1 MKINW
6 KMVSSA
12 MLKVLGWSEF
22 KMKDGKLDITTE
34 EREKLEASLTKG
46 IVEATEKH
54 LAKADGDASNK
65 DDEFSADELREMVQ
79 ASSRELVADL
89 NAQLDAKDRVIAQ
102 KDRAIEMLAQAPEED
117 PVQKQTPANGAATG
131 FAFKP
136 NMSLYHNQLWEAD
149 ATGKMI
155 PIAADS
161 VDITDLKTEFGAYIK
176 GEKRNII
183 KKLTAKTETMQYMTT
198 VKTDDKTWR
207 AAQASI
213 SHVVQ
218 QFVSAWTP
226 LGKASFTPLSITQR
240 VHKINVPVTPADVIG
255 TWLGELYDQSLTPM
269 QMPLVKYVLDLIID
283 KAMEDRELLQV
294 MTGEFVEI
302 TEKPASGTAGQDTAK
317 SVDGALTILRKEY
330 EDADSTVHFV
340 NLEGPITEANV
351 VDKMKLFRKSL
362 PRELRRKPMD
372 LLISDDLRGLYKDA
386 YQTLFP
392 NTKNEDANKETLD
405 HSLIRLAPVASLS
418 GLNSFFVTPKD
429 NFILLKA
436 KNEAASVFRMQESD
450 YDVKIFSEWSEAYGF
465 AIKEAIVA
473 YIDPIWVLD
482 GYAKNSDASKLL
494 VKMLTDAGAE
504 DVDATKLAGYKTAI
518 AAAEGVADLAALQT
532 IIDAVNAA

>member
-22 KMKDGKLDITTE
+22 KMKDGKLDITEE
-34 EREKLEASLTKG
+34 ERAKLETSLPKG
-46 IVEATEKH
+46 IVEAAEKQ
-54 LAKADGDASNK
+54 LQKINANETDENAD
-65 DDEFSADELREMVQ
+65 FSAEALQQMVAESTRQ
-79 ASSRELVADL
+79 IVSEL
-89 NAQLDAKDRVIAQ
+89 NARLTAKDEIIAQ
-102 KDRAIEMLAQAPEED
+102 KDKMIEALVEEPETD
-117 PVQKQTPANGAATG
+117 PKPKNPAAGPVG
-131 FAFKP
+131 VAFKP
-136 NMSLYHNQLWEAD
+136 NMSLYHNKLWEA
-149 ATGKMI
+149 GEKGMML
-155 PIAADS
+155 PMAADS
-161 VDITDLKTEFGAYIK
+161 IDITDLKTEFGVYIK

-198 VKTDDKTWR
+198 VRTDDSIWR
-207 AAQASI
+207 ASQSSI
-213 SHVVQ
+213 SHVMQ

-226 LGKASFTPLSITQR
+226 LGKATFTPISITQR
-240 VHKINVPVTPADVIG
+240 HHKINVPVTPADVIG
-255 TWLGELYDQSLTPM
+255 SWLGELYDQSLTPM

-302 TEKPASGTAGQDTAK
+302 PEKPASGTTGQDPEKA
-317 SVDGALTILRKEY
+317 VDGLLTILRKEY
-330 EDADSTVHFV
+330 EDADTTVHFV

-351 VDKMKLFRKSL
+351 VDKMKLFRRSL

-392 NTKNEDANKETLD
+392 NTKNEDSNKETLD

-429 NFILLKA
+429 NLILLKG

-450 YDVKIFSEWSEAYGF
+450 YDVKIFSEHSEAYGF

-473 YIDPIWVLD
+473 YIDPIWVVD
-482 GYAKNSDASKLL
+482 GYAKASDASKLL
-494 VKMLTDAGAE
+494 IKMLTDAGAE
-504 DVDATKLAGYKTAI
+504 DVDATKLASYKTAI
-518 AAAEGVADLAALQT
+518 AAADGIADLAALQT